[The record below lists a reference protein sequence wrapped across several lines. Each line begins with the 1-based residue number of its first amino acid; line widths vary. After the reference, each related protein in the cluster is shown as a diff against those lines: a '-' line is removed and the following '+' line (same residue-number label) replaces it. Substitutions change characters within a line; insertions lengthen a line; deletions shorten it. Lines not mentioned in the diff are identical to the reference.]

1 MRGLD
6 GVIFKVSSNSNVL
19 NSISINSGWGDL
31 SGHRK
36 PPWSFR
42 VLGNSLGT
50 CHSQR
55 QPISMLPLTKGLPKV
70 SQVMMDSLVLE
81 AEEEAHSLEKIMELF
96 SLMLQASLVLEI
108 LRSFL

>member
-1 MRGLD
+1 
-6 GVIFKVSSNSNVL
+6 
-19 NSISINSGWGDL
+19 
-31 SGHRK
+31 
-36 PPWSFR
+36 
-42 VLGNSLGT
+42 
-50 CHSQR
+50 
-55 QPISMLPLTKGLPKV
+55 MLPLTKGLPKV